1 MTAWD
6 DRSKRSYGRG
16 APNPRPP
23 EKGRN
28 MKYRLSID
36 ELERISKSPWLTDRE
51 RIVFDLYYRRGWAI
65 EAIAAE
71 IYVSRGTVNN
81 VLKSIRSK

>member
-1 MTAWD
+1 MLQA
-6 DRSKRSYGRG
+6 RAHPQKEGL
-16 APNPRPP
+16 NV
-23 EKGRN
+23 
-28 MKYRLSID
+28 KYRYSVE

-51 RIVFDLYYRRGWAI
+51 RIVFDLYYRRGWEI

-81 VLKSIRSK
+81 ILKSIRSK

>member
-1 MTAWD
+1 
-6 DRSKRSYGRG
+6 
-16 APNPRPP
+16 
-23 EKGRN
+23 

-36 ELERISKSPWLTDRE
+36 ELERIGKSPWLTDRE
-51 RIVFDLYYRRGWAI
+51 RVVFDLYYRRGWQI

-81 VLKSIRSK
+81 VLRSIRSK

>member
-1 MTAWD
+1 
-6 DRSKRSYGRG
+6 
-16 APNPRPP
+16 
-23 EKGRN
+23 
-28 MKYRLSID
+28 MKYRLSIE

-51 RIVFDLYYRRGWAI
+51 RVVFDLYYRRGWQI

-81 VLKSIRSK
+81 LLRSIRGK

>member
-1 MTAWD
+1 
-6 DRSKRSYGRG
+6 
-16 APNPRPP
+16 
-23 EKGRN
+23 

-65 EAIAAE
+65 ESIAAE
-71 IYVSRGTVNN
+71 MYVSRGTVNN
-81 VLKSIRSK
+81 LLRSIRSK

>member
-1 MTAWD
+1 
-6 DRSKRSYGRG
+6 
-16 APNPRPP
+16 
-23 EKGRN
+23 
-28 MKYRLSID
+28 MKYRYSID

-51 RIVFDLYYRRGWAI
+51 RIVFDLYYRRGWEI

-81 VLKSIRSK
+81 ILRSIRSKIE

>member
-1 MTAWD
+1 M
-6 DRSKRSYGRG
+6 G
-16 APNPRPP
+16 AGLQTRARL
-23 EKGRN
+23 EKGRS

-51 RIVFDLYYRRGWAI
+51 RIVFDLYYRRGWEI

-81 VLKSIRSK
+81 ILKSIRSK